1 MENTTEISTK
11 KEEKKVTR
19 DTIEAYEPGHTDESS
34 SGAEDD
40 GSSEEDDD
48 ANIEFPRDNA

>member
-48 ANIEFPRDNA
+48 SNIEFPRDNA